1 MLIRIIKIVGHCLEG
16 AGGIV
21 LTILSRL
28 LVSSKEGA
36 GSLLGTSL
44 ESLCERCG
52 GAFSKAGQ
60 ILSTR
65 VDLLPQDVC
74 VSLAA
79 LQDNMVPISESE
91 ILRVLKDKY
100 VTSPFLFFDTK
111 PDASATIAQV
121 HRAIRIDDKREVAVK
136 IIRPGVR
143 RKLEVDCAIAVGIGK
158 CIARFPRLRSI
169 PVTEAIVET
178 GHTLLAQ
185 TDFARE
191 AANLKR
197 LADLF
202 SDSECVIVPALHPD
216 LSSDGILCMDYVSG
230 MKKLTD
236 KTLSDQKAKEAVTVG
251 LRALYKMIFI
261 GGFVHCD
268 LHPGNI
274 MVAPNDRVVILDAG
288 FMAELDEVTRRS
300 FAEFFLAI
308 ALVDGYTVARI
319 VRETATRLPDGLNEA
334 EFERDISELIQRVGG
349 LRAQDFQ
356 VGSFVGELFA
366 IQHKHGI
373 HGTSRFTLIILSL
386 LVYEG
391 VAKDRFPDLDFQREA
406 VPFVMAALA
415 HSSSTAA

>member
-1 MLIRIIKIVGHCLEG
+1 MLIRIITIVGHCLEG

-65 VDLLPQDVC
+65 VDLLPQGVC

-91 ILRVLKDKY
+91 ILRALEDKY

-169 PVTEAIVET
+169 PVIEAIVET

-185 TDFARE
+185 TDFVRE

-202 SDSECVIVPALHPD
+202 RDSESVIVPALHPE

-334 EFERDISELIQRVGG
+334 EFDRDISELIERVGG
-349 LRAQDFQ
+349 LRARDFQ

-366 IQHKHGI
+366 IQHKHSI
-373 HGTSRFTLIILSL
+373 YGTSRFTLIILSL

-391 VAKDRFPDLDFQREA
+391 VAKDRFPDLDFQKEA

-415 HSSSTAA
+415 SQNP